1 MVDKRNPVRLGRRAE
16 QGDFVT
22 DDFAAFLT
30 AHGLPTSAQTAVE
43 QIHAPLADWLAAQ
56 HAGFGRTLLAGLCG
70 AQGSGKSTAALV
82 IRRLL
87 EAKGLR
93 VAALSLDDLYLTRA
107 ERLALAKRVH
117 PLLATRGPPG
127 THDVAM
133 GEAVIASLSQPG
145 PTAIPSFDKAADDRR
160 PRAAWPVFEGPADV
174 ILFEGWCVGAVPQPA
189 EALVKP
195 VNALER
201 DEDQDRVWRRYV
213 NDALA
218 AYQPLFQRLDKL
230 ILLKAPYFPVVERW
244 RGEQEAKLRAAAP
257 AGSRVMTDA
266 EVARFIQHYERL
278 TRAILAEMPARAD
291 ALVELGENRE
301 LVRLSF
307 R

>member
-1 MVDKRNPVRLGRRAE
+1 MDI
-16 QGDFVT
+16 
-22 DDFAAFLT
+22 AAFL
-30 AHGLPTSAQTAVE
+30 ASHGLPPSARTAVE
-43 QIHAPLADWLAAQ
+43 QIHTPLADWIASQ
-56 HAGFGRTLLAGLCG
+56 HAGLGRGLLVGLCG

-82 IRRLL
+82 IRHLL
-87 EAKGLR
+87 ETKGLR
-93 VAALSLDDLYLTRA
+93 VATLSLDDLYLTRA
-107 ERLALAKRVH
+107 ERLALAQRVH

-127 THDVAM
+127 THDIAL
-133 GEAVIASLSQPG
+133 GQAVITALGQPG
-145 PTAIPSFDKAADDRR
+145 DTAIPSFDKAADDRR
-160 PRAAWPVFEGPADV
+160 PRAAWPVFEGPADI
-174 ILFEGWCVGAVPQPA
+174 ILFEGWCVGAIPEPA
-189 EALVKP
+189 EALDEA

-201 DEDQDRVWRRYV
+201 NEDPDRIWRRYV

-218 AYQPLFQRLDKL
+218 AYQPLFARLDRL

-244 RGEQEAKLRAAAP
+244 RGEQEAKARAARVGP
-257 AGSRVMTDA
+257 RVMTPV

-291 ALVELGENRE
+291 ALVELGEERE

>member
-1 MVDKRNPVRLGRRAE
+1 
-16 QGDFVT
+16 VT
-22 DDFAAFLT
+22 DDIAAFL
-30 AHGLPTSAQTAVE
+30 AANGLPPSAQSAVE
-43 QIHAPLADWLAAQ
+43 QIHAPLADWIAAQ
-56 HAGFGRTLLAGLCG
+56 QAGRTLLVGLCG

-82 IRRLL
+82 IRHLL

-107 ERLALAKRVH
+107 ERLALAQRVH

-127 THDVAM
+127 THDIAL
-133 GEAVIASLSQPG
+133 GGAVITSLGRPG
-145 PTAIPSFDKAADDRR
+145 LTAIPSFDKASDDRR
-160 PRAAWPVFEGPADV
+160 PREAWPVFKGPADI
-174 ILFEGWCVGAVPQPA
+174 ILFEGWCVGAVPEPSDA
-189 EALVKP
+189 LDEAI
-195 VNALER
+195 NALER

-218 AYQPLFQRLDKL
+218 AYQPLFARLDRL
-230 ILLKAPYFPVVERW
+230 ILLKAPQFPVVERW
-244 RGEQEAKLRAAAP
+244 RGEQEAKARAARTGP
-257 AGSRVMTDA
+257 RVMSEA

-291 ALVELGENRE
+291 ALVELGEDRE
-301 LVRLSF
+301 LKRLSF